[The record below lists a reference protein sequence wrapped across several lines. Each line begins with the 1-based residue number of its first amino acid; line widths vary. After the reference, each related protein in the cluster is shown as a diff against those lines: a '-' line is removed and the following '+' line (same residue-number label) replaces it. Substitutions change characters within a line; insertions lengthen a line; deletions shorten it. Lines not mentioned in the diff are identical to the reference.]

1 MWSPFRSIRPSSRLR
16 MPSDGMAGGDASVPA
31 PPVTLG
37 IANPCFAPNRGAA
50 SRRPR
55 PNQHTHVRNW
65 NWGAE
70 MNGSLASRPRPRP
83 ARPPAPHPSSSLSRL
98 LAVGRVGAFRGRPA
112 ERSILRLCF
121 GLGVVVRRAGA
132 EANKPITAE
141 VLAPSLSLPLPSS
154 AFGDF
159 KVAPSCAHLVASR
172 GR

>member
-70 MNGSLASRPRPRP
+70 MNGSLASRPRP
-83 ARPPAPHPSSSLSRL
+83 ALLIPAPHYHGFLPWGGWVRFGAGRPKDRYYDYASVWVSSS
-98 LAVGRVGAFRGRPA
+98 GG
-112 ERSILRLCF
+112 
-121 GLGVVVRRAGA
+121 RAGA

-141 VLAPSLSLPLPSS
+141 VLAPSLSLPRPLAISKSPPR
-154 AFGDF
+154 
-159 KVAPSCAHLVASR
+159 APT
-172 GR
+172 